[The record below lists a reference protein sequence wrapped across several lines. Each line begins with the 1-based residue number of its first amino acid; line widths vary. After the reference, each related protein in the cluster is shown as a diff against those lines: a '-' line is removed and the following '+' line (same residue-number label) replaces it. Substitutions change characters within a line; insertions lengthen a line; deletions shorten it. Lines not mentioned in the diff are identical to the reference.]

1 MRFIDLRSDTVT
13 MPTDKMRKAMA
24 EAEVGDSIYRDDP
37 TLNELEKRAAE
48 KVGKEAAIF
57 VPSGTFGNQLCLF
70 THCTRGQEIIIGRDY
85 HIVVHEVGAPAVI
98 AGVQLRTLD
107 TGIKGE
113 LDPKEVEKAIRR
125 DDIHEP
131 STGLICVENACLGG
145 TVVSVENLRAIKDVA
160 EKHNLPV
167 HLDGARIFN
176 AAEALGVDVKEITAC
191 CDSVMFCISKGLGA
205 PVGSIVAGSKEFIEK
220 ARRKQKLMGGGMRQV
235 GILAAAGLIAIDE
248 MTQRL
253 DEDHKNSHY
262 LADELDKIDGISVN
276 KNTND
281 ISMVYF
287 TMGEDVIP
295 EKEFVQKMYDRG
307 IKISGMENGEYR
319 FVTHVNVSREDVDTV
334 INTVKELI
342 SK

>member
-1 MRFIDLRSDTVT
+1 
-13 MPTDKMRKAMA
+13 
-24 EAEVGDSIYRDDP
+24 
-37 TLNELEKRAAE
+37 
-48 KVGKEAAIF
+48 
-57 VPSGTFGNQLCLF
+57 
-70 THCTRGQEIIIGRDY
+70 
-85 HIVVHEVGAPAVI
+85 
-98 AGVQLRTLD
+98 
-107 TGIKGE
+107 
-113 LDPKEVEKAIRR
+113 
-125 DDIHEP
+125 
-131 STGLICVENACLGG
+131 
-145 TVVSVENLRAIKDVA
+145 
-160 EKHNLPV
+160 
-167 HLDGARIFN
+167 
-176 AAEALGVDVKEITAC
+176 
-191 CDSVMFCISKGLGA
+191 MFCLSKGLGA

-248 MTQRL
+248 MTERL
-253 DEDHKNSHY
+253 DEDHRNSHY

-342 SK
+342 LG

>member
-1 MRFIDLRSDTVT
+1 
-13 MPTDKMRKAMA
+13 
-24 EAEVGDSIYRDDP
+24 
-37 TLNELEKRAAE
+37 
-48 KVGKEAAIF
+48 
-57 VPSGTFGNQLCLF
+57 
-70 THCTRGQEIIIGRDY
+70 
-85 HIVVHEVGAPAVI
+85 
-98 AGVQLRTLD
+98 
-107 TGIKGE
+107 
-113 LDPKEVEKAIRR
+113 
-125 DDIHEP
+125 
-131 STGLICVENACLGG
+131 
-145 TVVSVENLRAIKDVA
+145 
-160 EKHNLPV
+160 
-167 HLDGARIFN
+167 
-176 AAEALGVDVKEITAC
+176 
-191 CDSVMFCISKGLGA
+191 MFCLSKGLGA

-253 DEDHKNSHY
+253 DEDHRNSHY

-295 EKEFVQKMYDRG
+295 EKEFVQKMYYRG

>member
-13 MPTDKMRKAMA
+13 MPTDKMRKAMF

-85 HIVVHEVGAPAVI
+85 HIVVHEVGASSVI

-107 TGIKGE
+107 TGNKGE

-131 STGLICVENACLGG
+131 ATGLICIENACLGG
-145 TVVSVENLRAIKDVA
+145 TVVSVENLSEIKKVA
-160 EKHNLPV
+160 EKHNIPV
-167 HLDGARIFN
+167 HLDGARLFN
-176 AAEALGVDVKEITAC
+176 AAEALGVDVKEITKC
-191 CDSVMFCISKGLGA
+191 CDSVMFCLSKGLAA
-205 PVGSIVAGSKEFIEK
+205 PVGSIVAGSKEFIDK
-220 ARRKQKLMGGGMRQV
+220 ARKKQKLMGGGMRQV

-248 MTQRL
+248 MTERL
-253 DEDHKNSHY
+253 SEDHKNSHY
-262 LADELDKIDGISVN
+262 LAEKLDEIDGIKVN

-281 ISMVYF
+281 IDMVYF
-287 TMGEDVIP
+287 TMGEDVIA
-295 EKEFVQKMYDRG
+295 EKEFVEKMFEKG

-319 FVTHVNVSREDVDTV
+319 FVTHVNVSREDVDYV
-334 INTVKELI
+334 IDTVKVLVG
-342 SK
+342 

>member
-1 MRFIDLRSDTVT
+1 
-13 MPTDKMRKAMA
+13 
-24 EAEVGDSIYRDDP
+24 
-37 TLNELEKRAAE
+37 
-48 KVGKEAAIF
+48 
-57 VPSGTFGNQLCLF
+57 
-70 THCTRGQEIIIGRDY
+70 
-85 HIVVHEVGAPAVI
+85 
-98 AGVQLRTLD
+98 
-107 TGIKGE
+107 
-113 LDPKEVEKAIRR
+113 
-125 DDIHEP
+125 
-131 STGLICVENACLGG
+131 
-145 TVVSVENLRAIKDVA
+145 
-160 EKHNLPV
+160 
-167 HLDGARIFN
+167 
-176 AAEALGVDVKEITAC
+176 
-191 CDSVMFCISKGLGA
+191 
-205 PVGSIVAGSKEFIEK
+205 
-220 ARRKQKLMGGGMRQV
+220 
-235 GILAAAGLIAIDE
+235 

-253 DEDHKNSHY
+253 DEDHRNSHY

>member
-1 MRFIDLRSDTVT
+1 
-13 MPTDKMRKAMA
+13 
-24 EAEVGDSIYRDDP
+24 
-37 TLNELEKRAAE
+37 
-48 KVGKEAAIF
+48 
-57 VPSGTFGNQLCLF
+57 
-70 THCTRGQEIIIGRDY
+70 
-85 HIVVHEVGAPAVI
+85 
-98 AGVQLRTLD
+98 
-107 TGIKGE
+107 
-113 LDPKEVEKAIRR
+113 
-125 DDIHEP
+125 
-131 STGLICVENACLGG
+131 
-145 TVVSVENLRAIKDVA
+145 
-160 EKHNLPV
+160 
-167 HLDGARIFN
+167 
-176 AAEALGVDVKEITAC
+176 
-191 CDSVMFCISKGLGA
+191 MFCLSKGLGA

-253 DEDHKNSHY
+253 DEDHRNSHY

-334 INTVKELI
+334 INTVKELVLG
-342 SK
+342 

>member
-1 MRFIDLRSDTVT
+1 
-13 MPTDKMRKAMA
+13 
-24 EAEVGDSIYRDDP
+24 
-37 TLNELEKRAAE
+37 
-48 KVGKEAAIF
+48 
-57 VPSGTFGNQLCLF
+57 
-70 THCTRGQEIIIGRDY
+70 
-85 HIVVHEVGAPAVI
+85 
-98 AGVQLRTLD
+98 
-107 TGIKGE
+107 
-113 LDPKEVEKAIRR
+113 
-125 DDIHEP
+125 
-131 STGLICVENACLGG
+131 
-145 TVVSVENLRAIKDVA
+145 
-160 EKHNLPV
+160 
-167 HLDGARIFN
+167 
-176 AAEALGVDVKEITAC
+176 
-191 CDSVMFCISKGLGA
+191 MFCLSKGLGG

-253 DEDHKNSHY
+253 DEDHRNSHY

>member
-113 LDPKEVEKAIRR
+113 LDPKEVEKAG
-125 DDIHEP
+125 
-131 STGLICVENACLGG
+131 S
-145 TVVSVENLRAIKDVA
+145 
-160 EKHNLPV
+160 
-167 HLDGARIFN
+167 F
-176 AAEALGVDVKEITAC
+176 
-191 CDSVMFCISKGLGA
+191 DSVSACSCGA
-205 PVGSIVAGSKEFIEK
+205 VYIASAFSNWKKRRIRHWFRASDYHGSEFRLCSQYAG
-220 ARRKQKLMGGGMRQV
+220 
-235 GILAAAGLIAIDE
+235 
-248 MTQRL
+248 
-253 DEDHKNSHY
+253 HC
-262 LADELDKIDGISVN
+262 
-276 KNTND
+276 
-281 ISMVYF
+281 
-287 TMGEDVIP
+287 P
-295 EKEFVQKMYDRG
+295 EIGRA
-307 IKISGMENGEYR
+307 
-319 FVTHVNVSREDVDTV
+319 HV
-334 INTVKELI
+334 
-342 SK
+342 

>member
-1 MRFIDLRSDTVT
+1 
-13 MPTDKMRKAMA
+13 
-24 EAEVGDSIYRDDP
+24 
-37 TLNELEKRAAE
+37 
-48 KVGKEAAIF
+48 
-57 VPSGTFGNQLCLF
+57 
-70 THCTRGQEIIIGRDY
+70 
-85 HIVVHEVGAPAVI
+85 
-98 AGVQLRTLD
+98 
-107 TGIKGE
+107 
-113 LDPKEVEKAIRR
+113 
-125 DDIHEP
+125 
-131 STGLICVENACLGG
+131 
-145 TVVSVENLRAIKDVA
+145 
-160 EKHNLPV
+160 
-167 HLDGARIFN
+167 
-176 AAEALGVDVKEITAC
+176 
-191 CDSVMFCISKGLGA
+191 MFCLSKGLGA

-253 DEDHKNSHY
+253 DEDHRNSHY

>member
-1 MRFIDLRSDTVT
+1 M
-13 MPTDKMRKAMA
+13 
-24 EAEVGDSIYRDDP
+24 
-37 TLNELEKRAAE
+37 
-48 KVGKEAAIF
+48 
-57 VPSGTFGNQLCLF
+57 
-70 THCTRGQEIIIGRDY
+70 
-85 HIVVHEVGAPAVI
+85 
-98 AGVQLRTLD
+98 
-107 TGIKGE
+107 
-113 LDPKEVEKAIRR
+113 PKEVEKAIRR

-160 EKHNLPV
+160 EKYNLPV

-191 CDSVMFCISKGLGA
+191 CDSVMFCLSKGLGAPVGSIVAGSKEFIEKARRKQKLMGGGMRQVGILAAAGLIAIDEMTQA

-253 DEDHKNSHY
+253 DEDHRNSHY
-262 LADELDKIDGISVN
+262 LAEELDKIDGISVN

-281 ISMVYF
+281 IRMVYF

-295 EKEFVQKMYDRG
+295 EKEFVQKLYDRG
-307 IKISGMENGEYR
+307 IKISGLEN
-319 FVTHVNVSREDVDTV
+319 
-334 INTVKELI
+334 
-342 SK
+342 